1 MKPLVAALVLC
12 PLLAFSAWSQT
23 IPIDPT
29 TAVPNPPLP
38 LVRQFLGLSDAQ
50 VTAILQNNRA
60 YNAFSLEQQRQIQNA
75 QFQISVETAKDS
87 LDPLA
92 IGTLHAGI
100 ETSCRGLRD
109 KAAAAQQ
116 QNISILMDAQKAKL
130 NALDEASTL
139 GPTIS

>member
-1 MKPLVAALVLC
+1 MKPLFAALALC
-12 PLLAFSAWSQT
+12 PWLVLSAWSQT
-23 IPIDPT
+23 T
-29 TAVPNPPLP
+29 TLPPLQA
-38 LVRQFLGLSDAQ
+38 LSQLRQFLDLSDAQ
-50 VTAILQNNRA
+50 VTAILQNIEA

-130 NALDEASTL
+130 NA
-139 GPTIS
+139 